1 MRRAA
6 HSIAA
11 EFQMTIA
18 AIPLT
23 GFDDRFL
30 AGPLTA
36 EHRRELS
43 TARDRSRAIRKTA
56 RVAAFNG
63 WTTAIIAAASAPF
76 SLTSPV
82 SFVLTVA
89 IALVAFNEFRGRKR
103 ILNFDPSGAS
113 ILGWNQL
120 IFLAMITAYSLWM
133 LYSSLNDSGSVS
145 DELKGYVDLDATLG
159 SSGGFAGL
167 YKQIVVCLY
176 GGVIGLSALFQGGT
190 AFYYF
195 SRRRH
200 IEDFVAETPAWV
212 RDVQR
217 DSLRA

>member
-1 MRRAA
+1 
-6 HSIAA
+6 
-11 EFQMTIA
+11 MTIA

-23 GFDDRFL
+23 GFEDRF
-30 AGPLTA
+30 AGGPLTA
-36 EHRRELS
+36 DHRREL
-43 TARDRSRAIRKTA
+43 TIARDRSRIIRKTA

-63 WTTAIIAAASAPF
+63 WTSALIAAASAPF
-76 SLTSPV
+76 SFTSPIA
-82 SFVLTVA
+82 FVLTIA
-89 IALVAFNEFRGRKR
+89 IALIAFNEFRGRKR
-103 ILNFDPSGAS
+103 VLNFDPSGAS
-113 ILGWNQL
+113 ILGWNQI

-133 LYSSLNDSGSVS
+133 LFSTLNDTGSVS
-145 DELKGYVDLDATLG
+145 DELKGYVDLNATLG

-167 YKQIVVCLY
+167 YKQIVIYFY

-195 SRRRH
+195 SRRRA

-217 DSLRA
+217 DTLPA

>member
-1 MRRAA
+1 
-6 HSIAA
+6 
-11 EFQMTIA
+11 MTIA
-18 AIPLT
+18 AIPFE
-23 GFDDRFL
+23 GFENNFA

-43 TARDRSRAIRKTA
+43 TARDRSRVIRKTA

-63 WTTAIIAAASAPF
+63 WTSALIAAASAPF
-76 SLTSPV
+76 SFSSPIA
-82 SFVLTVA
+82 FVLTIG
-89 IALVAFNEFRGRKR
+89 IALIAFNEFRGRKR
-103 ILNFDPSGAS
+103 VLKFDPTGAS
-113 ILGWNQL
+113 ILGWNQI
-120 IFLAMITAYSLWM
+120 IFLGLITAYSLWM
-133 LYSSLNDSGSVS
+133 LFSTLNDTGSVS

-167 YKQIVVCLY
+167 YKQIVIYFY

-195 SRRRH
+195 SRRRA

-217 DSLRA
+217 DTLPA

>member
-1 MRRAA
+1 
-6 HSIAA
+6 
-11 EFQMTIA
+11 MTIA
-18 AIPLT
+18 AIPFT
-23 GFDDRFL
+23 GFEDRF
-30 AGPLTA
+30 AGGPLTA
-36 EHRRELS
+36 DHRREL
-43 TARDRSRAIRKTA
+43 TMARDRSRIIRKTA

-76 SLTSPV
+76 SLTSPIA
-82 SFVLTVA
+82 FVLTIG
-89 IALVAFNEFRGRKR
+89 IALIAFNEFRGRKR
-103 ILNFDPSGAS
+103 VLNFDPSGAS
-113 ILGWNQL
+113 ILGWNQI
-120 IFLAMITAYSLWM
+120 IFLGLITAYSLWM
-133 LYSSLNDSGSVS
+133 LFSTLNDSGSVS

-167 YKQIVVCLY
+167 YKQIVIYFY

-195 SRRRH
+195 SRRRA

-217 DSLRA
+217 ETLPT